1 MSVLLLSYVISKRF
15 EYLPVI
21 IGHATVN
28 VDVNVQLKGSTKI
41 WYQLVQGARHH
52 ILSDN
57 QINMV
62 PGHLHGN
69 KNHSLGN

>member
-1 MSVLLLSYVISKRF
+1 MSVLLLIPVPKPS

-28 VDVNVQLKGSTKI
+28 VDVNVQLKGSTII
-41 WYQLVQGARHH
+41 WYQLVQAARHH

-62 PGHLHGN
+62 LDHLHGD